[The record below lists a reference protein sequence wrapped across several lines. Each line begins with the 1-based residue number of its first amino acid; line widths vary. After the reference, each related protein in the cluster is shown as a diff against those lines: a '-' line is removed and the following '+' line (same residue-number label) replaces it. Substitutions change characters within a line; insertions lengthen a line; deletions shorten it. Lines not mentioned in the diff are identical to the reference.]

1 MYIAWQK
8 VRLDNLS
15 SLETLQ
21 GHDREKFVLK
31 CMNHIASQYILQWA
45 TAQSVDVV
53 FTSMFTSTLKVNKAS
68 QHLYATHSLTLHWNC
83 TFRFISKLCVYIYTY
98 TIFKIH
104 CGSSTVLGFLV
115 IEFCGSV
122 PWQFQV
128 ALQLRLLRKFQ
139 VQALRSFALVSVPT
153 TWPGRYEMKQACI
166 SLLRFGKQHAHLR
179 TKTGFC
185 VESFC
190 KKDVRL
196 SVFPSQQD
204 PT

>member
-1 MYIAWQK
+1 MCIYIYI
-8 VRLDNLS
+8 
-15 SLETLQ
+15 
-21 GHDREKFVLK
+21 
-31 CMNHIASQYILQWA
+31 HIHI
-45 TAQSVDVV
+45 
-53 FTSMFTSTLKVNKAS
+53 
-68 QHLYATHSLTLHWNC
+68 
-83 TFRFISKLCVYIYTY
+83 YIYTY
-98 TIFKIH
+98 IIFKIH
-104 CGSSTVLGFLV
+104 CGSSTVPGFLV

-166 SLLRFGKQHAHLR
+166 SLLRFGKEQAHLR

-196 SVFPSQQD
+196 VHYSTLHTKSAN
-204 PT
+204 